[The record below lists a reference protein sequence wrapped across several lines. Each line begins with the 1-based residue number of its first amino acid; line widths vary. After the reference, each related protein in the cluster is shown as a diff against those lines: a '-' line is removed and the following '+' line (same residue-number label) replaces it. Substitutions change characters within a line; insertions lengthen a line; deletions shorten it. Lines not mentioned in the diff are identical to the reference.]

1 MKTPALL
8 PQSRAEDHTSPNT
21 VLWLLFVITSL
32 GVGGF
37 FIFQVHRRLGVD
49 ACLAVGALVAR
60 TGLFLSV
67 GLLIEAVAL
76 RTRGGYLTLTR
87 DRRLILH
94 SGAVALILICVL
106 LVVDLFVFAFAGYHL
121 TTALR
126 ILFSDGPAGA
136 GKVVEAT
143 GLPLS
148 VVLGG
153 LLGAA
158 VALAAAFALS
168 KITRRLSSR
177 RRVPVTRRTAL
188 RGVVASIAA
197 VALLDAAGHPLR
209 NPYLWERE
217 LSSMPLAFA
226 LVRPP
231 AELLSL
237 QVSVKKPDLAG
248 PRAEVARVGPVA
260 KRPDIFVL
268 VLESLRRDIVTTEVM
283 PRFAAFSSGAYTFE
297 HAQTTGNVTHYSWY
311 GLFCG
316 GYPLFFDVLKKVP
329 EEHGSLALAALR
341 RAGYPIRLFATPDT
355 AYQNLESVVFGPKAA
370 LLHDKFHPPDP
381 LPAERDRHVVDELSR
396 TLAAEPAGGVVY
408 LVALDSTHYD
418 YAWGKGFSPPFSPY
432 AADASFARRYEV
444 DLKARAELWN
454 RYRNG
459 AAWMDSLVGRVLDAL
474 AATGRLES
482 SIVVITGDHGEAFWE
497 HGSGTHGSDLGREQ
511 LDVGFA
517 LKLPG
522 RAPRRFDAVFSLM
535 DVMPTVL
542 AEIGVDSSPFLP
554 GVALQRR
561 LGSPDGP
568 LSPRAALSFQGW
580 NTQAFRYALT
590 YGDQRMLFELDQAN
604 PLLSRRLVLKDLTD
618 LDGASLTDR
627 RESEV
632 PAAYHHVLRDLPAV
646 LDAMPFLSF

>member
-1 MKTPALL
+1 MKARALL
-8 PQSRAEDHTSPNT
+8 PESRPEDHTTPNT
-21 VLWLLFVITSL
+21 VLWLVFVVTSL

-37 FIFQVHRRLGVD
+37 FVFQVHRRLGVD
-49 ACLAVGALVAR
+49 AALAVGALLAR
-60 TGLFLSV
+60 TGLLLSV
-67 GLLIEAVAL
+67 GLLIETLAL

-87 DRRLILH
+87 GRRLVLH
-94 SGAVALILICVL
+94 AGAVALLLICVL

-143 GLPLS
+143 GLPMS

-153 LLGAA
+153 LLGVA

-177 RRVPVTRRTAL
+177 RRLPVTRRTAL
-188 RGVVASIAA
+188 MGVVASIAA
-197 VALLDAAGHPLR
+197 VALLDVAGYSLR

-217 LSSMPLAFA
+217 LKSMPLAFA

-237 QVSVKKPDLAG
+237 QVSVKKPDLDG
-248 PRAEVARVGPVA
+248 PRAAVARVAPAA

-268 VLESLRRDIVTTEVM
+268 VLESLRRDIVTPEVM
-283 PRFAAFSSGAYTFE
+283 PRFAAFASDAYTFE

-316 GYPLFFDVLKKVP
+316 GYPLFFDVLKNVP
-329 EEHGSLALAALR
+329 AEHGSPALAALG

-355 AYQNLESVVFGPKAA
+355 AYQNLESVVFGPKAT
-370 LLHDKFHPPDP
+370 LLHDKFHPPDL
-381 LPAERDRHVVDELSR
+381 LPAERDRHVIDALSR
-396 TLAAEPAGGVVY
+396 TLAAEPPGGVVY

-418 YAWGKGFSPPFSPY
+418 YAWGKGFSPPFAPY
-432 AADASFARRYEV
+432 AADASIARRYEV
-444 DLKARAELWN
+444 DGKARAQLWN
-454 RYRNG
+454 RYRDA
-459 AAWMDSLVGRVLDAL
+459 AAWMDTLVGRFLDAL
-474 AATGRLES
+474 AQSGRLDS

-497 HGSGTHGSDLGREQ
+497 HGSGTHGSDLGPEQ

-542 AEIGVDSSPFLP
+542 AEIGVDASTFLP

-561 LGSPDGP
+561 ISSPDGP
-568 LSPRAALSFQGW
+568 LAPRAALTFQGW
-580 NTQAFRYALT
+580 NTQAFRYSLT
-590 YGDQRMLFELDQAN
+590 YGAERLIFELDQAN
-604 PLLSRRLVLKDLTD
+604 PLLSRRLVLKDITD
-618 LDGASLTDR
+618 LDGTSLAGR
-627 RESEV
+627 RDSDV
-632 PAAYHHVLRDLPAV
+632 PAAYHHLLRDLPAV

>member
-8 PQSRAEDHTSPNT
+8 PRSRPEDHTTPNT
-21 VLWLLFVITSL
+21 VLWLLFVVTSL

-37 FIFQVHRRLGVD
+37 FIFHVHRRFGVD
-49 ACLAVGALVAR
+49 ICLAVGALVAR
-60 TGLFLSV
+60 TAFFLSV

-76 RTRGGYLTLTR
+76 RTRGGYLTLTP
-87 DRRLILH
+87 DRRLVLH
-94 SGAVALILICVL
+94 AGAVTLILICVL

-143 GLPLS
+143 GLPVS

-177 RRVPVTRRTAL
+177 RRVPVTRKTAL
-188 RGVVASIAA
+188 VGVVASIAA
-197 VALLDAAGHPLR
+197 VALLDAAGYSLR

-217 LSSMPLAFA
+217 LKSMPLAFA

-237 QVSVKKPDLAG
+237 QVSVKKPDLGG
-248 PRAEVARVGPVA
+248 PRAEVARVAVVA
-260 KRPDIFVL
+260 TRPDVFVV
-268 VLESLRRDIVTTEVM
+268 VLESLRRDIVTPEVM
-283 PRFAAFSSGAYTFE
+283 PRFSAFSSSAYTFE

-316 GYPLFFDVLKKVP
+316 GYPLFFDVLKNLP
-329 EEHGSLALAALR
+329 EEHGSLALAALG

-355 AYQNLESVVFGPKAA
+355 AYQNLESVVFGPNAA

-381 LPAERDRHVVDELSR
+381 LPAERDRHVIDELGR
-396 TLAAEPAGGVVY
+396 TLSAVPPGGVVY

-418 YAWGKGFSPPFSPY
+418 YAWGKGFSPPFAPY
-432 AADASFARRYEV
+432 AAGASIAHRYEV
-444 DLKARAELWN
+444 DKKARAELWN
-454 RYRNG
+454 RYRDA

-474 AATGRLES
+474 AASGRLES

-522 RAPRRFDAVFSLM
+522 RAPRHFDAVFSLM

-542 AEIGVDSSPFLP
+542 AEIGVDTTPFLP
-554 GVALQRR
+554 GVPLQHR
-561 LGSPDGP
+561 LPTPDGP
-568 LSPRAALSFQGW
+568 LAPRAALTFQGW
-580 NTQAFRYALT
+580 NTQAFRYSLT
-590 YGDQRMLFELDQAN
+590 HRDQRLIFELDQAN
-604 PLLSRRLVLKDLTD
+604 PLLSHRLVLKDITD
-618 LDGASLTDR
+618 LDGTSLTER
-627 RESEV
+627 RDSDV

-646 LDAMPFLSF
+646 LDDMPFLSF